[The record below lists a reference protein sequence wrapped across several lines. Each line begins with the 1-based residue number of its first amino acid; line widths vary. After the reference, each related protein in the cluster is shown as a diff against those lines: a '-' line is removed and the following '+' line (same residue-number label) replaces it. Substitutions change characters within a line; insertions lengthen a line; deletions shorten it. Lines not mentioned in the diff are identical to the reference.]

1 MYLLFQDLTPSDD
14 NAPYLFCRLT
24 TPITYQWRY
33 NLTGIDRITTP
44 HTDDGSHQPC
54 TSLRDLLS
62 FYDERDEATFK
73 LLARGKTIHRL
84 FERYPE
90 LLI

>member
-24 TPITYQWRY
+24 TPITYQWRNY
-33 NLTGIDRITTP
+33 FTDIGRITTP
-44 HTDDGSHQPC
+44 HTDDCSHQPY
-54 TSLRDLLS
+54 LRLQDFLN
-62 FYDERDEATFK
+62 FYCDRDDANFK

-90 LLI
+90 FLI